1 MWARDASYAKALGW
15 GKKISVLKNRE
26 NANVARI
33 RCTIVCGYEL
43 R

>member
-1 MWARDASYAKALGW
+1 MGKGCILCKGPGLG
-15 GKKISVLKNRE
+15 GKISVLKNRE

-33 RCTIVCGYEL
+33 QCTIVCGYEL